1 MRKAQDSPRG
11 SYWQLAT
18 SAIGKMSKRSL
29 LPIEDRAGDEPVA
42 DRAEVEQG
50 SHQRS
55 LRCERI
61 RESIG
66 ETVMDHR
73 DVLKE
78 AQSLLSQR
86 GNAYGTAQENF
97 ERAATLLSVLSGKK
111 FSAYDVSLAML
122 AVKLSRLAHSPDH
135 HDSWVDGINYMAF
148 CAEFTGKDAP
158 QAVLDL
164 AVKKVQ
170 ANLNEALRGES
181 NG

>member
-1 MRKAQDSPRG
+1 MRKAQDPPRG
-11 SYWQLAT
+11 SYWKLAA
-18 SAIGKMSKRSL
+18 SAFGKMSKRSL
-29 LPIEDRAGDEPVA
+29 LPTEDRVGDEPVA
-42 DRAEVEQG
+42 DRAETEQR

-66 ETVMDHR
+66 EAMMDHR

-86 GNAYGTAQENF
+86 GNAYGTVQENHD
-97 ERAATLLSVLSGKK
+97 RAATILSIMTGRNCTP
-111 FSAYDVSLAML
+111 YDVALTLL
-122 AVKLSRLAHSPDH
+122 AVKLSRLAHRPDH

>member
-18 SAIGKMSKRSL
+18 SALGKMSPRSVL
-29 LPIEDRAGDEPVA
+29 ATEDRAGDELVA
-42 DRAEVEQG
+42 DRAETEQG

-66 ETVMDHR
+66 EAMMDHR

-86 GNAYGTAQENF
+86 GNAYGTVQENHD
-97 ERAATLLSVLSGKK
+97 RAATILSIMTGRNCTP
-111 FSAYDVSLAML
+111 YDVALTLL
-122 AVKLSRLAHSPDH
+122 AVKLSRLAHRPDH

>member
-18 SAIGKMSKRSL
+18 SALGKMSPRSVL
-29 LPIEDRAGDEPVA
+29 ATEDRTGDEPVA
-42 DRAEVEQG
+42 DRAEIEQG

-66 ETVMDHR
+66 EAMMDHR

-86 GNAYGTAQENF
+86 GNAYGTVQENHD
-97 ERAATLLSVLSGKK
+97 RAATILSILTGRNCTP
-111 FSAYDVSLAML
+111 YDVALTLL
-122 AVKLSRLAHSPDH
+122 AVKLSRIAHRPDH

>member
-1 MRKAQDSPRG
+1 MRKAQDPPR
-11 SYWQLAT
+11 SRYWQLAA
-18 SAIGKMSKRSL
+18 SAFGKVSPRSVL
-29 LPIEDRAGDEPVA
+29 AAQNRAGDEPFP
-42 DRAEVEQG
+42 DREQVEQG
-50 SHQRS
+50 PHERA
-55 LRCERI
+55 LRGAGI

-86 GNAYGTAQENF
+86 GNAYGTVQENHD
-97 ERAATLLSVLSGKK
+97 RAATILSILTGRNCTP
-111 FSAYDVSLAML
+111 YDVALTML
-122 AVKLSRLAHSPDH
+122 AVKLSRIAHQPAH

-170 ANLNEALRGES
+170 ANLNEALRGDG

>member
-1 MRKAQDSPRG
+1 MRKAQDPPRS
-11 SYWQLAT
+11 SYWQLAR
-18 SAIGKMSKRSL
+18 SAFGKVSPRSVL
-29 LPIEDRAGDEPVA
+29 AAQNRAGDESFP

-50 SHQRS
+50 PHQCA
-55 LRCERI
+55 LRCEGI

-86 GNAYGTAQENF
+86 GNSYGAAQENF

-122 AVKLSRLAHSPDH
+122 AVKLSRLAHSPEH

-170 ANLNEALRGES
+170 ANLNEALRGDG

>member
-1 MRKAQDSPRG
+1 MRQAQDPPRS
-11 SYWQLAT
+11 SYWQLAR
-18 SAIGKMSKRSL
+18 SALGKVSPRSVL
-29 LPIEDRAGDEPVA
+29 APQNRTGDEPVA

-50 SHQRS
+50 PHQRA
-55 LRCERI
+55 LRCEGI

-86 GNAYGTAQENF
+86 GNSYGTVQENHD
-97 ERAATLLSVLSGKK
+97 RAATILSILTGRNCTP
-111 FSAYDVSLAML
+111 YDVALTML
-122 AVKLSRLAHSPDH
+122 AVKLSRLAHQPAH

-170 ANLNEALRGES
+170 ANLNEALRGDG

>member
-11 SYWQLAT
+11 SYWELAT
-18 SAIGKMSKRSL
+18 SALGKMSKRSL
-29 LPIEDRAGDEPVA
+29 LPIEDRARDEPVA
-42 DRAEVEQG
+42 DRAETEQG

-66 ETVMDHR
+66 ETMMDHR

-86 GNAYGTAQENF
+86 GNAYGTVQENHD
-97 ERAATLLSVLSGKK
+97 RAATILSIMTGRNCTP
-111 FSAYDVSLAML
+111 YDVALTLL
-122 AVKLSRLAHSPDH
+122 AVKLSRLAHRPDH

>member
-1 MRKAQDSPRG
+1 MRKAQNPSRS

-18 SAIGKMSKRSL
+18 SALGKMSPRSVL
-29 LPIEDRAGDEPVA
+29 ATEDGTGDEPVA
-42 DRAEVEQG
+42 DRAETEQG

-66 ETVMDHR
+66 EAMMDHR

-86 GNAYGTAQENF
+86 GNSYGAAQENF

>member
-11 SYWQLAT
+11 SYWKLAT
-18 SAIGKMSKRSL
+18 SALGKMSPRSVL
-29 LPIEDRAGDEPVA
+29 ATEDGTGDEPVA
-42 DRAEVEQG
+42 DRVETEQG
-50 SHQRS
+50 SHERS

-66 ETVMDHR
+66 EAMMDHR

-86 GNAYGTAQENF
+86 GNAYGTVQENHD
-97 ERAATLLSVLSGKK
+97 RAATILSILTGRNCTP
-111 FSAYDVSLAML
+111 YDVALTML
-122 AVKLSRLAHSPDH
+122 AVKLSRLAHQPAH

>member
-1 MRKAQDSPRG
+1 MRKAQNPSRS
-11 SYWQLAT
+11 SYWQLAA
-18 SAIGKMSKRSL
+18 SAFGKVSPRSVL
-29 LPIEDRAGDEPVA
+29 ATEDGTGDEPVA
-42 DRAEVEQG
+42 DRAETEQG

-66 ETVMDHR
+66 EAMMDHR

-86 GNAYGTAQENF
+86 GNAYGTVQENHD
-97 ERAATLLSVLSGKK
+97 RAATILSIMTGRNCTP
-111 FSAYDVSLAML
+111 YDVALTML
-122 AVKLSRLAHSPDH
+122 AVKLSRLAHQPAH

>member
-11 SYWQLAT
+11 SYWQLAA
-18 SAIGKMSKRSL
+18 SALGKMQKRSL
-29 LPIEDRAGDEPVA
+29 LPIEDRARDEPVA
-42 DRAEVEQG
+42 DRDQVEQG
-50 SHQRS
+50 PHQRS

-66 ETVMDHR
+66 ETMMDHR

-86 GNAYGTAQENF
+86 GNSYGAAQENF

-111 FSAYDVSLAML
+111 CSAYDVSLAML
-122 AVKLSRLAHSPDH
+122 SVKLSRLAHSPAH

-158 QAVLDL
+158 DAVLEL
-164 AVKKVQ
+164 SLKKVQ
-170 ANLNEALRGES
+170 SNLNEALRGER